1 MVWNLFKLQ
10 AMFDI
15 DKWQEIFAT
24 IQKNKMRTFLTGFS
38 VAWGIFML
46 MILLGSGNGLSN
58 GVAQNFMNDA
68 VNAMWIWRGETTLA
82 YQGMKPGRT
91 IKFVNEDQD
100 LIKKVS
106 GVGVASGRYFM
117 GNTRYSYDKE
127 SGEYTTITCQ
137 PELIQV
143 ENIEIHEGR
152 FINQIGVIQKRKV
165 VVIGA
170 DIKKALFKDST
181 AIGEYVNINTVPFKV
196 IGVCTEPGSTRNR
209 NAYMPLSTA
218 QMIFNGSNQIH
229 NLALTVNA
237 ETLGESQ
244 AIEEQIRNVL
254 GKKHKFD
261 PKDDGA
267 IGLYNKLE
275 NYIQTMKIFQAIKI
289 FIWIIGM
296 GTLIAGIVGVS
307 NIMLIVVKERTKE
320 IGIRKALGASPAS
333 VVGLIL
339 LESIMIT
346 TVAGYIGLV
355 MGTGLME
362 MINYFMVQSAEVAAA
377 AAENGGRAGESVF
390 LNPTVDFN
398 IAVSAT
404 LLLIVAGAIAGY
416 IPAKRAARIKPIVA
430 LRDE

>member
-1 MVWNLFKLQ
+1 
-10 AMFDI
+10 MFDLDI
-15 DKWQEIFAT
+15 WQEILAT
-24 IQKNKMRTFLTGFS
+24 IKKNKMRTFLTGFS

-58 GVAQNFMNDA
+58 GVAANFMNDA
-68 VNAMWIWRGETTLA
+68 VNAMWIWRGETTIP
-82 YQGMKPGRT
+82 YQGMKSGRP
-91 IKFVNEDQD
+91 IQFQNQDQE
-100 LIKKVS
+100 IVQKVS
-106 GVGVASGRYFM
+106 GVGVSSGRYFM
-117 GNTRYSYDKE
+117 GNTRYSYLKE

-137 PELIQV
+137 PALKEV
-143 ENIEIHEGR
+143 ENLILNEGR
-152 FINQIGVIQKRKV
+152 FINQLDIIQKRKV

-170 DIKKALFKDST
+170 DIKTALFKDSV
-181 AIGEYVNINTVPFKV
+181 ALGEYVNVNMVPFKV
-196 IGVCTEPGSTRNR
+196 VGICTEPGSTRNR

-218 QMIFNGSNQIH
+218 QMIFSGSNKLH
-229 NLALTVNA
+229 NLALTINA
-237 ETLGESQ
+237 TTLEESQ
-244 AIEEQIRNVL
+244 AIEDQIRNVL
-254 GKKHKFD
+254 ARQHKFD
-261 PKDDGA
+261 PKDEGA

-289 FIWIIGM
+289 FIWIIGI

-320 IGIRKALGASPAS
+320 IGIRKAIGASPSS
-333 VVGLIL
+333 VIGLIL

-346 TVAGYIGLV
+346 TIAGYIGLV

-362 MINYFMVQSAEVAAA
+362 MINYFMVQATGNAVPDQNS
-377 AAENGGRAGESVF
+377 GTMF

-404 LLLIVAGAIAGY
+404 LLLIFAGAIAGY
-416 IPAKRAARIKPIVA
+416 IPAKRAASIKPIVA

>member
-1 MVWNLFKLQ
+1 
-10 AMFDI
+10 
-15 DKWQEIFAT
+15 
-24 IQKNKMRTFLTGFS
+24 
-38 VAWGIFML
+38 ML

-58 GVAQNFMNDA
+58 GVANNFMNDA
-68 VNAMWIWRGETTLA
+68 VNAMWIWTGKTTMA
-82 YQGMKPGRT
+82 YEGMKTGRT
-91 IKFVNEDQD
+91 IQFHNADQD
-100 LIKKVS
+100 IIKKVP
-106 GVGVASGRYFM
+106 GIGAVSGRYFM
-117 GNTRYSYDKE
+117 GNTRYSYNKE

-143 ENIEIHEGR
+143 ENLVIEEGR
-152 FINQIGVIQKRKV
+152 FINHIDVMQNRKV

-170 DIKKALFKDST
+170 DMKNALFKDST
-181 AIGEYVNINTVPFKV
+181 AIGEYVNVNNVPFKV
-196 IGVCTEPGSTRNR
+196 VGVCTEPGSTRNR

-218 QMIFNGSNQIH
+218 QMIFNGSNRLH
-229 NLALTVNA
+229 NLALTINA
-237 ETLGESQ
+237 ETLDESQ
-244 AIEEQIRNVL
+244 AIEQQVRNVL
-254 GKKHKFD
+254 GRQYKFD
-261 PKDDGA
+261 PKDEGA

-275 NYIQTMKIFQAIKI
+275 NYIQTMRIFQAIKI
-289 FIWIIGM
+289 FIWIIGI

-320 IGIRKALGASPAS
+320 IGIRKAIGASPSS
-333 VVGLIL
+333 VIGLIL
-339 LESIMIT
+339 LEAIMIT

-362 MINYFMVQSAEVAAA
+362 MINYFMVQSAEAANAAA
-377 AAENGGRAGESVF
+377 ANGGRQGESVF

-416 IPAKRAARIKPIVA
+416 IPAKRAASIKPIEA

>member
-1 MVWNLFKLQ
+1 
-10 AMFDI
+10 MFDI

-24 IQKNKMRTFLTGFS
+24 IKKNKMRTFLTGFS

-58 GVAQNFMNDA
+58 GVSSNFMNDA
-68 VNAMWIWRGETTLA
+68 INAMWIWQGKTTIA
-82 YQGMKPGRT
+82 YEGMKTGRN
-91 IKFVNEDQD
+91 IVFHNQDQD
-100 LIKKVS
+100 VVQKVQ
-106 GVGVASGRYFM
+106 GVGVTSGRYFM
-117 GNTRYSYDKE
+117 GNTRYSVGKE

-137 PELIQV
+137 PQLQDVEKIQ
-143 ENIEIHEGR
+143 IEKGR
-152 FINQIGVIQKRKV
+152 FINQIDIRQNRKV
-165 VVIGA
+165 VVIGM
-170 DIKKALFKDST
+170 DMKTALFKDNE
-181 AIGEYVNINTVPFKV
+181 AIGEYVNINMVPFKV
-196 IGVCTEPGSTRNR
+196 VGICTEPGSTRSR

-218 QMIFNGSNQIH
+218 QMIFSGSNRLH
-229 NLALTVNA
+229 NLALTINA
-237 ETLGESQ
+237 NSLEETK
-244 AIEEQIRNVL
+244 AIEEQIRTAL
-254 GKKHKFD
+254 GREHKFD
-261 PKDDGA
+261 PKDESA

-289 FIWIIGM
+289 FIWIIGI

-320 IGIRKALGASPAS
+320 IGIRKALGASPSS
-333 VVGLIL
+333 VIGLIL

-346 TVAGYIGLV
+346 TIAGYIGLV

-362 MINYFMVQSAEVAAA
+362 LINYFMVQSAGAAA
-377 AAENGGRAGESVF
+377 GQQSEAIF

-404 LLLIVAGAIAGY
+404 LLLIVAGAFAGY
-416 IPAKRAARIKPIVA
+416 IPAKRAASIKPIVA

>member
-1 MVWNLFKLQ
+1 MQ

-24 IQKNKMRTFLTGFS
+24 IKKNKMRTFLTGFS

-117 GNTRYSYDKE
+117 GNTRYSYGKE

-152 FINQIGVIQKRKV
+152 FINQIDVIQKRKV

-261 PKDDGA
+261 AKDDGA

-289 FIWIIGM
+289 FIWIIGL